1 MDTFDAIR
9 SFRLLPVAIV
19 ESVDEGLRMAE
30 ALLKGGLPLIE
41 VTLRT
46 AAAEEAI
53 RAIIREFPNMLV
65 GAGTI
70 LDPERVPA
78 LAEAGVRFGVAPGL
92 NAKVVEAC
100 QKAGLPLT
108 PGVVTPSEVE
118 QARTLGCK
126 VLKFFPA
133 EAAGGVK
140 MLSALTGPY
149 GHTGIQFIPT
159 GGIDVEK
166 AKAYWALPS
175 VAAVGGSWFVAP
187 KLVKAGQFDT
197 ISSLTAEALK
207 TIKDSSL

>member
-1 MDTFDAIR
+1 METFNTIR
-9 SFRLLPVAIV
+9 SFRLLPVAII

-53 RAIIREFPNMLV
+53 RAIIREFPEMLV

-92 NAKVVEAC
+92 NPRVVEAC

-108 PGVVTPSEVE
+108 PGIVTPTEVE
-118 QARTLGCK
+118 QARALGCK

-140 MLSALTGPY
+140 MLSALAGPY

-197 ISSLTAEALK
+197 ISNLTAEALR
-207 TIKDSSL
+207 TIKDSC